1 MKLLVTDAFAA
12 AGTKNHDL
20 IADGDTG
27 LWQVDITAK
36 TGTISAVFS
45 IYGRNPHNS
54 TEWMLLDSAAKTAT
68 GQFMLQVHHNITAS
82 ANAIAKA
89 ALPGLYR
96 VKVVLTGTTPTMD
109 YKVYG
114 WTK

>member
-1 MKLLVTDAFAA
+1 MKLLVSDAFTT

-36 TGTISAVFS
+36 TGTISAVVS

-68 GQFMLQVHHNITAS
+68 GQFLLQLHDNLTAS
-82 ANAIAKA
+82 ANAIAKTP
-89 ALPGLYR
+89 LPGLYR
-96 VKVVLTGTTPTMD
+96 IKVVLSGTSVTMD
-109 YKVYG
+109 YKIYG